1 VAHQGY
7 GARTSLDGE
16 GTEEPVD
23 LRGVHGGVPEQ
34 QHDVPRI
41 ILQ

>member
-7 GARTSLDGE
+7 GAHTSLDGE
-16 GTEEPVD
+16 GMEEPVD
-23 LRGVHGGVPEQ
+23 LRGVHDGVPER
-34 QHDVPRI
+34 QHNVPRI